1 MKKTRGLVVLLLLLS
16 SFTFISPGESGAQ
29 EEAEFWSMFVNNYW
43 NYRGVDSTGFTWTW
57 SDRIARTDTT
67 TFPGYTTY
75 VSEGRQGG
83 SLRKTEWYSV
93 SPTEI
98 RFWRR
103 YFLDDGEWLTA
114 TASGGFLWGR
124 YPIIAGDHWAEVKSG
139 TLSGPGFNYAITLYT
154 DITVLGQETVTVDS
168 GTYTA
173 YKTRHI
179 ITTVGPNIYD
189 TTTEYYWFVPYLGVV
204 RWESAGNP
212 SETQYLTGYS
222 PYSWRFRDVSASSFA
237 YSQIESVASAGITG
251 GCSSESA
258 PLLPGEYH
266 QSGSD
271 GGVYRSSPF
280 TLTQRLHRPVYGC
293 SPGQPLL
300 WVRRA
305 NGRRRDHGGVR
316 AQSFLSEQ
324 PGDPWPDV
332 GLHRSSTWTYLQ
344 HLHRPV
350 QRCACWARIL
360 QIRRAPGR
368 RWHYGRLRRREIL
381 SRRFGDPSHMAVF
394 LVAAPPPLNP

>member
-1 MKKTRGLVVLLLLLS
+1 MFLLVLL
-16 SFTFISPGESGAQ
+16 SFPFMTPGEAGAQ
-29 EEAEFWSMFVNNYW
+29 EEAEIWGMFVNNYW

-83 SLRKTEWYSV
+83 SLRKTEWYSI

-103 YFLDDGEWLTA
+103 YFLDEGEWLTA
-114 TASGGFLWGR
+114 TANGGFLWGR
-124 YPIIAGDHWAEVKSG
+124 YPIIVGDHWAEVKSG

-212 SETQYLTGYS
+212 SETQYLTGYNS
-222 PYSWRFRDVSASSFA
+222 YSWRFRDVSASSFA

-251 GCSSESA
+251 GCSSNPPLYCPENTINRAQMAVFMEASLQRSPAASCTGMFSDVNAGTVGDLVCRYIEDFAAAGITGGCGGGNYCPSA
-258 PLLPGEYH
+258 P
-266 QSGSD
+266 
-271 GGVYRSSPF
+271 V
-280 TLTQRLHRPVYGC
+280 T
-293 SPGQPLL
+293 
-300 WVRRA
+300 
-305 NGRRRDHGGVR
+305 R
-316 AQSFLSEQ
+316 AQMAVFIEAALSAT
-324 PGDPWPDV
+324 PGATCLGTFSDV
-332 GLHRSSTWTYLQ
+332 NAGTTGDVFCRYIEDFATRGITGGCGGGRYC
-344 HLHRPV
+344 PNDAV
-350 QRCACWARIL
+350 T
-360 QIRRAPGR
+360 RAQ
-368 RWHYGRLRRREIL
+368 
-381 SRRFGDPSHMAVF
+381 MAVF
-394 LVAAPPPLNP
+394 LVAAPPPLRP